1 MLVSF
6 VFCFNNYFSGCGRAM
21 ISMIHNIIATFAVRI
36 PVTVRMS
43 RVPGGSLTEMGL
55 AAPAASFLSIL
66 ICTGY
71 FLWLKKKEKNEQKEP
86 ENG

>member
-1 MLVSF
+1 
-6 VFCFNNYFSGCGRAM
+6 
-21 ISMIHNIIATFAVRI
+21 
-36 PVTVRMS
+36 MS